1 MKASHADIRNML
13 GDKAAL
19 FNQNGINFL
28 KCRYNGTDNELTK
41 KLMDVIVNDSL
52 ELDDDLHKKMAEFF
66 GYEPTAPSVAVF
78 LLGRMPSRAR
88 SGDEWGSSSRSLT
101 PEQEEVANLIADGIN
116 NGERY
121 KNRRRQI
128 AATADAT
135 ATPTEV
141 VETPAPASTEKP
153 KSKKSKKTVAEEVAS
168 A

>member
-1 MKASHADIRNML
+1 MKASHADIRTML

-28 KCRYNGTDNELTK
+28 KCRYNGTDHDLTK
-41 KLMDVIVNDSL
+41 KLMDEIVNDSL
-52 ELDDDLHKKMAEFF
+52 VVDEESHKKLVEFF

-101 PEQEEVANLIADGIN
+101 AEQEAVATAIADSIN

-121 KNRRRQI
+121 KNRRR
-128 AATADAT
+128 AVGATAEAEET
-135 ATPTEV
+135 TT
-141 VETPAPASTEKP
+141 VETPATVEKP
-153 KSKKSKKTVAEEVAS
+153 VKAKKGKKATAETETAT

>member
-1 MKASHADIRNML
+1 MKATHADIRNML

-28 KCRYNGTDNELTK
+28 KCRYNGTDHDLTK
-41 KLMDVIVNDSL
+41 KLMDEIVNDSL
-52 ELDDDLHKKMAEFF
+52 VVDDDSHKKLVEFF
-66 GYEPTAPSVAVF
+66 GYEPTAPSVAIF

-101 PEQEEVANLIADGIN
+101 AEQEAVATTIADSIN

-121 KNRRRQI
+121 KNRRR
-128 AATADAT
+128 AVGT
-135 ATPTEV
+135 ATEAADTTP
-141 VETPAPASTEKP
+141 VETPATVEKP
-153 KSKKSKKTVAEEVAS
+153 VKAKKGKKAAAAENEPAT